1 MKYLLDTCAFIWM
14 ITSDEEKLSKRAKE
28 IFINLENE
36 LYVSIISRFEIS
48 IKRNICKL
56 VELEKETEY
65 YFENIRKLQGIRMLP
80 LQGED
85 IDIMEKLPLLHK
97 DPFDRIIISKAIN
110 NGLTII
116 SNDDIFKQYPVKTI
130 W

>member
-1 MKYLLDTCAFIWM
+1 M